1 MFSSLVTPQS
11 YSRFSRNQE
20 INMNSER
27 TYSSGKL
34 HFYLVWIIEYI
45 DPSLRFSMEGRPVS
59 TSEPFIVR
67 HCGTARLLA
76 SDVVDYFNDYGH
88 EYEVCGFNYMSNNK
102 YQTLISEKD
111 GKLKI
116 DTTTKSEQYQN
127 IWTIVDK

>member
-1 MFSSLVTPQS
+1 M
-11 YSRFSRNQE
+11 
-20 INMNSER
+20 ISEQ
-27 TYSSGKL
+27 TYSSGKSY
-34 HFYLVWIIEYI
+34 FYIVWLIEYI

-59 TSEPFIVR
+59 TSEPFILR
-67 HCGTARLLA
+67 HCATARLLA
-76 SDVVDYFNDYGH
+76 SDLIDYFNDYGH